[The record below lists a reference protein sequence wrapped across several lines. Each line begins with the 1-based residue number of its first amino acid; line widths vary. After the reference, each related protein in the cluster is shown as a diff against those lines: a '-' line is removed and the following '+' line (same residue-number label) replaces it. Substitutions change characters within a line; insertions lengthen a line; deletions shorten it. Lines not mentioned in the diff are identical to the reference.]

1 MVGLYSVDKLGK
13 RRIEVKKGMF
23 RKEIIEKD
31 YHIFEEIPESATL
44 EGEEVYKDHLADRL
58 RDRRKNGVRIYD
70 ATDNTHLTYNMGSN
84 GKISKI
90 SR

>member
-1 MVGLYSVDKLGK
+1 MVRLYSVDKLGK

-44 EGEEVYKDHLADRL
+44 EGEKIYKKHLAKRL
-58 RDRRKNGVRIYD
+58 KDPENDGVRIYN
-70 ATDNTHLTYNMGSN
+70 ATDNTHLT
-84 GKISKI
+84 
-90 SR
+90 

>member
-1 MVGLYSVDKLGK
+1 MVGLYSVDKLGR

-44 EGEEVYKDHLADRL
+44 EEEKIYKKHLKERL
-58 RDRRKNGVRIYD
+58 KDPRKNGVRIYK
-70 ATDNTHLTYNMGSN
+70 ATGNTHP
-84 GKISKI
+84 I
-90 SR
+90 